1 MARRAL
7 LYFSFGG
14 PDGPDDVLPF
24 MQNVTRKR
32 PVPPERLVEVS
43 RHYHLFGGRSP
54 INSINLELIERIR
67 PALVAAGHELPVYF
81 GNRNW
86 SPYLGEALGQMGKDG
101 IEEALVFVT
110 SAYGSYSGCRQYR
123 DDLAEALADPANPP
137 IRLWKLRHFYDHPR
151 FVEPFAQ
158 GATEAFRRLAVV
170 HGADGVSVL
179 YTAHSIPTA
188 MASNSEYLA
197 QLGLVRDYVNARLAK
212 ETGRQPVWAQVFQS
226 RSGPPSQPWLEP
238 DISDAMNGMHVDG
251 ADAFVVIPIGF
262 ISDHME
268 VVYDLDTLAASTAR
282 DLGAGFMRVPTPS
295 SSPGFED
302 LVVDLVREQEEPGFV
317 APSLPMPLKPLRECR
332 PGCCMPGYMPRSL

>member
-14 PDGPDDVLPF
+14 PDGPEDVLPF

-54 INSINLELIERIR
+54 INSINLELIDRIR
-67 PALVAAGHELPVYF
+67 HALDASGTDLPVYF

-86 SPYLGEALGQMGKDG
+86 SPYLGDTLRQMGDDG
-101 IEEALVFVT
+101 VEEALVFVT

-123 DDLAEALADPANPP
+123 DDLAEALADSANPQ
-137 IRLWKLRHFYDHPR
+137 IRLFKLRHFYDHPR

-158 GATEAFRRLAVV
+158 GAADAFTRLAEV
-170 HGADGVSVL
+170 HGASAVRVL

-188 MASNSEYLA
+188 MAANSEYLL
-197 QLGLVRDYVNARLAK
+197 QLGLVRDYVNARLRA
-212 ETGRQPVWAQVFQS
+212 ETGVRPDSAQVYQS

-238 DISDAMNGMHVDG
+238 DISDAMAQMHAAG
-251 ADAFVVIPIGF
+251 ARAFVVIPIGF

-282 DLGAGFMRVPTPS
+282 DLGAGFARVATPS
-295 SSPGFED
+295 SSAGFEQ
-302 LVVDLVREQEEPGFV
+302 LVLDLVREIEDPGFA
-317 APSLPMPLKPLRECR
+317 APSLPMPLKPVQECQA
-332 PGCCMPGYMPRSL
+332 GCCMPGYVPRSL

>member
-43 RHYHLFGGRSP
+43 RHYQLFGGRSP
-54 INSINLELIERIR
+54 INSINLELIERLR
-67 PALVAAGHELPVYF
+67 PALASAGFGLPVYF

-86 SPYLGEALGQMGKDG
+86 KPYLAEALRQMGEDG

-123 DDLAEALADPANPP
+123 DDLEEALADPAAPP
-137 IRLWKLRHFYDHPR
+137 LRLHKLRHFYDHPR
-151 FVEPFAQ
+151 FVEPFAR
-158 GATEAFRRLAVV
+158 GTVDAFGRLAAT
-170 HGADGVSVL
+170 HGAEAVRVL
-179 YTAHSIPTA
+179 YSAHSIPTA

-197 QLGLVRDYVNARLAK
+197 QLGLVRDYVNACLA
-212 ETGRQPVWAQVFQS
+212 EEIGQEPRWAQVFQS

-238 DISDAMNGMHVDG
+238 DISDAMTELHAEG
-251 ADAFVVIPIGF
+251 ARAFVVVPIGF

-268 VVYDLDTLAASTAR
+268 VIYDLDTLAASTAQ
-282 DLGAGFMRVPTPS
+282 DLGAGFIRVATPS

-302 LVVDLVREQEEPGFV
+302 LIVDLVREQETQGWS
-317 APSLPMPLKPLRECR
+317 APSLPMELKPLQQCR
-332 PGCCMPGYMPRSL
+332 AGCCLPGYVPRSL